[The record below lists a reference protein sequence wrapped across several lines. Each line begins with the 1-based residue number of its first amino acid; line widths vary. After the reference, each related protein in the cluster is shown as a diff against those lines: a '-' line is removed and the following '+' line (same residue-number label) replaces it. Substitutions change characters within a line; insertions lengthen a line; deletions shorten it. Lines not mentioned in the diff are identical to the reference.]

1 MKKKI
6 TIELDTN
13 DLKDL
18 IIESIKN
25 KGYEV
30 SKDDIN
36 FKTAQGF
43 GLFNSGG
50 YYFSGADVT
59 IREDV

>member
-18 IIESIKN
+18 IIKSMET

-30 SKDDIN
+30 TKDDIK
-36 FKTAQGF
+36 FKTTQGF